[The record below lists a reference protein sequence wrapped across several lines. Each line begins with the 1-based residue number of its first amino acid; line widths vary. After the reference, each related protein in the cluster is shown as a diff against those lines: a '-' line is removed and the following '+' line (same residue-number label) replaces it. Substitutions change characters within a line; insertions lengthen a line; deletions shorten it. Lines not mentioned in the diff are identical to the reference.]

1 MKKIIIIVCIF
12 FSVALGQ
19 KSELKNVKVLPFT
32 EKREVVKY
40 MKSVV
45 AKELGV
51 KCSFCHNMTDYASD
65 EKDHKKVAREMM
77 VMTMNANKTMKN
89 LNFHDISCWV
99 CHRGNK
105 HPDHPPNKN
114 K

>member
-19 KSELKNVKVLPFT
+19 KSELKNVKVL
-32 EKREVVKY
+32 
-40 MKSVV
+40 
-45 AKELGV
+45 
-51 KCSFCHNMTDYASD
+51 
-65 EKDHKKVAREMM
+65 
-77 VMTMNANKTMKN
+77 
-89 LNFHDISCWV
+89 NFHDISCWV